1 MIDYSVRR
9 PCLVEGGS
17 AKSPR
22 FPYGVQVDRRRRS
35 RPRRDTKERE
45 SRTVGIELLAATG
58 VLTEQ
63 LRRDVI
69 LGLSA
74 TDYCDGP
81 LANEVPGHK
90 GGIWIFGASVGGEE
104 TYIKLTIEPVKDENG
119 AIVKLAKCLSFH
131 PADRVLEYPFRAKGE
146 SE

>member
-1 MIDYSVRR
+1 MKVDQQRVRDF
-9 PCLVEGGS
+9 LMEFKLIVEEGRGLDVI
-17 AKSPR
+17 PR
-22 FPYGVQVDRRRRS
+22 
-35 RPRRDTKERE
+35 KENL
-45 SRTVGIELLAATG
+45 ELLAATG

>member
-1 MIDYSVRR
+1 MKVDQQRVRDF
-9 PCLVEGGS
+9 LMEFKLIVEEGRGLDVI
-17 AKSPR
+17 PR
-22 FPYGVQVDRRRRS
+22 
-35 RPRRDTKERE
+35 KENL
-45 SRTVGIELLAATG
+45 ELLAATG

-90 GGIWIFGASVGGEE
+90 GGIWIFGASVG
-104 TYIKLTIEPVKDENG
+104 
-119 AIVKLAKCLSFH
+119 
-131 PADRVLEYPFRAKGE
+131 
-146 SE
+146 

>member
-1 MIDYSVRR
+1 LKVDQQRVRDF
-9 PCLVEGGS
+9 LMEFKLIVEEGRGLDVI
-17 AKSPR
+17 PR
-22 FPYGVQVDRRRRS
+22 
-35 RPRRDTKERE
+35 KENL
-45 SRTVGIELLAATG
+45 ELLAATG